1 MRIWC
6 AALAGLLT
14 ILEPGQLRA
23 KSTPIEERLHHLRA
37 GQERE
42 WSDFPANAEGSS
54 LTRVFQSDRNDREW
68 SLRLR
73 QQDVKQIWR
82 VLVNGKEIGRL
93 LTDENDTVVYLPIPA
108 GLLRAGENKLVI
120 EPAGPTLSD
129 DIRVGE
135 IFLEDRP
142 VAESL
147 SEARVEVS
155 VREADLKGRVHP
167 VPCRLTVLNAQ
178 GALMTLGARSGEGLA
193 VRPGVIYTRDGKAA
207 FGLPAGTYTI
217 YAGRGFEYGIDS
229 ATVTV
234 RPGDRFHKSLTIR
247 REVPTEGW
255 VSCDT
260 HVHTLT
266 HSGHGDATLDERV
279 LTIAGEGLQLPIAT
293 EHNKQVDYQEAA
305 GRQRVREYF
314 TPVIGNEVTT
324 PVGHFNI
331 FPVTAG
337 GPAPDF
343 NARDWKTLF
352 ASIRQATAAKVI
364 VLNHARDRH
373 LDFRPFG
380 PERHLALAGEDL
392 DGWDLQANAME
403 VVNSGAQQT
412 DGMQL
417 FHDWLGLLNAGRRLA
432 PIGASDSH
440 DVGRYIVGQGRT
452 YIRCRA
458 NNPGAI
464 EVDTACKNLAAGHV
478 LVSCGLLVDITVN
491 EKYGPGDLAPVRGDT
506 NVTVRVWGP
515 SWVTA
520 DKVELFLNGRVVRDA
535 RVTEGGRAGLKC
547 QVAWQLPKL
556 EHDAHLAAVASGP
569 GVMALYWPIA
579 KPYQPTS
586 PRVERRVFGATGAV
600 WLDADSD
607 GKWTSP
613 RDYAEQLA
621 REHGSDWRKLLHALK
636 SYDEAV
642 AIQAA
647 ALLRR
652 QGISI
657 YDPALRALAKET
669 GPHAERGLQAYA
681 EAWREC
687 QLAREKK
694 SPGQSK

>member
-6 AALAGLLT
+6 AALAGMLT

-37 GQERE
+37 GQQRE
-42 WSDFPANAEGSS
+42 WSDFPAKAEGTS
-54 LTRVFQSDRNDREW
+54 LARVFQSTRNDREW

-82 VLVNGKEIGRL
+82 VLVNGREIGRL
-93 LTDENDTVVYLPIPA
+93 LADENDTVVYLPISA
-108 GLLRAGENKLVI
+108 GLVRAGENKLVI
-120 EPAGPTLSD
+120 EPAGPTPPD

-135 IFLEDRP
+135 MFLEDRP
-142 VAESL
+142 VSESL
-147 SEARVEVS
+147 SETRVEVT
-155 VREADLKGRVHP
+155 VREADTKGDVHA

-178 GALMTLGARSGEGLA
+178 GALMTLGARSGDGLA
-193 VRPGVIYTRDGKAA
+193 VRPGVIYTRDGKAT
-207 FGLPAGTYTI
+207 FGLPAGNYTI
-217 YAGRGFEYGIDS
+217 HAGRGFEYGIDS

-234 RPGDRFHKSLTIR
+234 HPGDHIHRSLTIR

-255 VSCDT
+255 VNCDT

-279 LTIAGEGLQLPIAT
+279 LTIAGEGLQLPVAT
-293 EHNKQVDYQEAA
+293 EHNKQVDYHEAA
-305 GRQRVREYF
+305 VRQRVREYF
-314 TPVIGNEVTT
+314 TPVVGNEVTT

-337 GPAPDF
+337 GPVPDF

-352 ASIRQATAAKVI
+352 ASIRQKTTAKVI

-380 PERHLALAGEDL
+380 PERFLALAGEDL

-412 DGMQL
+412 DGMRL

-440 DVGRYIVGQGRT
+440 DVSRYIVGQGRT

-458 NNPGAI
+458 DNPGAI
-464 EVDTACKNLAAGHV
+464 NVDTACKNLVAGRV
-478 LVSCGLLVDITVN
+478 LVSCGLLVDILVN
-491 EKYGPGDLAPVRGDT
+491 EKYGPGDLTPVRGDT

-515 SWVTA
+515 GWVTA
-520 DKVELFLNGRVVRDA
+520 DKVELYLNGRLVRNA
-535 RVTEGGRAGLKC
+535 RISEGGRAGLKC

-556 EHDAHLAAVASGP
+556 ERDGYLAAAASGP
-569 GVMALYWPIA
+569 GVTALYWRIA

-600 WLDADSD
+600 WLDADGD
-607 GKWTSP
+607 DKWTSP
-613 RDYAEQLA
+613 RDYAERLW
-621 REHGSDWRKLLHALK
+621 READGDWRKVVRALK
-636 SYDEAV
+636 LYDESVAV
-642 AIQAA
+642 QAA

-652 QGISI
+652 QGISL
-657 YDPALRALAKET
+657 YDPALRALARES
-669 GPHAERGLQAYA
+669 GPQVERGLQTYA

-687 QLAREKK
+687 QLARENK
-694 SPGQSK
+694 SLGQ

>member
-1 MRIWC
+1 
-6 AALAGLLT
+6 LT
-14 ILEPGQLRA
+14 ILEPGQVSA
-23 KSTPIEERLHHLRA
+23 KSTPIEEHLHHLRA
-37 GQERE
+37 GQQRE
-42 WSDFPANAEGSS
+42 WSDFPADAEGSS
-54 LTRVFQSDRNDREW
+54 LTRVFASDRNDREW
-68 SLRLR
+68 SLRAR

-93 LTDENDTVVYLPIPA
+93 LTDENDTIVYLPVPA
-108 GLLRAGENKLVI
+108 GILRSGENKLVI
-120 EPAGPTLSD
+120 EPAGSNPSD

-135 IFLEDRP
+135 IFLVDRP
-142 VAESL
+142 ISESL
-147 SEARVEVS
+147 SEARVEVT
-155 VREADLKGRVHP
+155 VREADPKGEVHV
-167 VPCRLTVLNAQ
+167 VPCRLTVLQVQ
-178 GALMTLGARSGEGLA
+178 GALMTLGARSGDGLA
-193 VRPGVIYTRDGKAA
+193 VRPGVIYTREGKAA

-234 RPGDRFHKSLTIR
+234 RPGDRIHKSLTIR

-279 LTIAGEGLQLPIAT
+279 LTIAGEGLQLSIAT
-293 EHNKQVDYQEAA
+293 EHNKQVDYHEAA
-305 GRQRVREYF
+305 VCQRVREYF
-314 TPVIGNEVTT
+314 TPVVGNEVTT

-331 FPVTAG
+331 FPVAAV
-337 GPAPDF
+337 GPVPDF

-352 ASIRQATAAKVI
+352 ASIRQTTAAKVI

-380 PERHLALAGEDL
+380 PDRHLALAGEDL
-392 DGWDLQANAME
+392 AGWDLQANAME

-417 FHDWLGLLNAGRRLA
+417 FRDWLGLLNAGRRLA

-440 DVGRYIVGQGRT
+440 DLSRYIVGQGRT

-464 EVDTACKNLAAGHV
+464 GVDNACKNLAAGHV

-491 EKYGPGDLAPVRGDT
+491 EKYGPGDLVSVRGDT

-520 DKVELFLNGRVVRDA
+520 DKVELYLNGRVVRDA
-535 RVTEGGRAGLKC
+535 RITEGGRAGLK
-547 QVAWQLPKL
+547 WQGTWKLPKL
-556 EHDAHLAAVASGP
+556 EHDAHLSAVASGP
-569 GVMALYWPIA
+569 GVTALYWPIA

-586 PRVERRVFGATGAV
+586 PRVDLRVLAATGAV
-600 WLDADSD
+600 WLDADGD

-613 RDYAEQLA
+613 RGYAEQFG
-621 REHGSDWRKLLHALK
+621 REHGSDWRSLLRSLKL
-636 SYDEAV
+636 YDEAV
-642 AIQAA
+642 TIQAA

-652 QGISI
+652 QGISL
-657 YDPALRALAKET
+657 YDPALRAVAEET
-669 GPHAERGLQAYA
+669 GPHVERGLQAYA
-681 EAWREC
+681 KARREC
-687 QLAREKK
+687 QLAREKL
-694 SPGQSK
+694 PLGQSK